1 MGRAS
6 SAFFFGIP
14 QGFVVKLTMKTIAGL
29 DLEKI
34 TDWDPT
40 TREKFKGPI

>member
-1 MGRAS
+1 MGCAS

-29 DLEKI
+29 DLIKI
-34 TDWDPT
+34 SDW
-40 TREKFKGPI
+40 GPNDQGEV